1 MVHRVTKYS
10 PSVDSTPKFEKAWAA
25 VPMARI
31 CPDGVRYGEKQRN
44 FCYKMLLSYVGVICR
59 RESHQ

>member
-25 VPMARI
+25 VPMVRI
-31 CPDGVRYGEKQRN
+31 PDGVRYGEKQRN
-44 FCYKMLLSYVGVICR
+44 VCDRMLS
-59 RESHQ
+59 S